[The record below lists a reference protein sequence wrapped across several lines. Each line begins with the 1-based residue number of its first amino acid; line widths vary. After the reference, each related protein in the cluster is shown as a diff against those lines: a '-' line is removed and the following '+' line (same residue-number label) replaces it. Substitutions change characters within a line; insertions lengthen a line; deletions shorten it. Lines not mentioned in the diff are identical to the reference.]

1 VICVIKVKIRDG
13 EWKKIRWRKNLT
25 INGLLKQMKDNT
37 FYPTVFVNKIGV
49 SYLKFDEVIIP
60 NHSEVWFIPYISGG

>member
-1 VICVIKVKIRDG
+1 
-13 EWKKIRWRKNLT
+13 
-25 INGLLKQMKDNT
+25 
-37 FYPTVFVNKIGV
+37 VNKIGV